1 MTVWRVLAVFFADK
15 ELEDLLNKGW
25 EPFAVTRTPYGEGRV
40 WLRKLVELDD

>member
-1 MTVWRVLAVFFADK
+1 MVWRVRAVFFADE
-15 ELEDLLNKGW
+15 ELIKLLDQGW